1 MMLVFMAFI
10 VTVLSS
16 YKGDSSSGHPTHDPG
31 ISWWRLD
38 FSDSCIGWT
47 FSVKMSR
54 YWCCLTTSILQR
66 TIIVLNVKHC
76 SFPVPAVWTN
86 FGIWHFDKNRRHT
99 HTHTREQTQDLFQFP
114 SHPSELP
121 WWEKNF
127 CSLDWAYFWPLNVII
142 IIYLFLLMLKTG

>member
-86 FGIWHFDKNRRHT
+86 FGICHFDKNRRHT
-99 HTHTREQTQDLFQFP
+99 HTHVNRHRICSNFLHIHQNCHDGKTFFAVLI
-114 SHPSELP
+114 ELIFGL
-121 WWEKNF
+121 WM
-127 CSLDWAYFWPLNVII
+127 LLL
-142 IIYLFLLMLKTG
+142 LFLYFC